1 MQTAAREWLGTLDKY
16 YLSEFINSGGA
27 AFKLLLTR
35 EDRSAGVLDELQSL
49 AESKGYLYVLVSAAE
64 TRIDKIDQIFFSIA
78 RSIDWERLVDRDAL
92 QFLRE
97 HDYEVPEGVS
107 PCDTAAIAEAN
118 GSDLED
124 LLKDIRRATRQ
135 DIVQDRR
142 MCKEFRTAI
151 ARLRGAR
158 FFPRSVTPTDTET
171 ISGWMRGEKVSA
183 AALKDLGIYSKIG
196 RHNAREML
204 IALSHWL
211 AKSLGTGLVIGL
223 DLRALLTI
231 RSSPPVGAR
240 SEIPPQQ
247 GQGMLHYSRSALLD
261 AYEAIRQFIDQTDDV
276 THCLICAVAPE
287 EIETDEKRSIF
298 KYYALQSRLLSEVH
312 DVERQDL
319 LASMVRI
326 GDARDEGMRDDE

>member
-1 MQTAAREWLGTLDKY
+1 MQTTASEWLGSLDKY
-16 YLSEFINSGGA
+16 YLSDFINSGGA
-27 AFKLLLTR
+27 AFKLLLAG
-35 EDRSAGVLDELQSL
+35 EERSAAILDRLQSL
-49 AESKGYLYVLVSAAE
+49 AESKGYLYVRVSAAE
-64 TRIDKIDQIFFSIA
+64 TRIDKIDQIFFAVA

-107 PCDTAAIAEAN
+107 PSDTAAIAEAN

-135 DIVQDRR
+135 EIVQDRR
-142 MCKEFRTAI
+142 MCKEFRTAV

-171 ISGWMRGEKVSA
+171 ISGWMRGERVSTA
-183 AALKDLGIYSKIG
+183 SLKDLGIYSKIG

-211 AKSLGTGLVIGL
+211 AKSLSMGLVIGI
-223 DLRALLTI
+223 DLRALLAP
-231 RSSPPVGAR
+231 RSSDA
-240 SEIPPQQ
+240 S
-247 GQGMLHYSRSALLD
+247 GQPLALHYSRSALLD
-261 AYEAIRQFIDQTDDV
+261 AYEVIRQFIDQTDDV

-312 DVERQDL
+312 DVDRQDL

-326 GDARDEGMRDDE
+326 GDARDERMEDDE